1 MDVLVK
7 TQNVLKNI
15 VIASKMVENVIKNVN
30 VLAVRM
36 LRNNILDR
44 LTKELRFNDLQLFPK

>member
-44 LTKELRFNDLQLFPK
+44 LTKE

>member
-1 MDVLVK
+1 MDVHVK
-7 TQNVLKNI
+7 TQNAVKNI
-15 VIASKMVENVIKNVN
+15 AIVSKIVENVIKNVN

-44 LTKELRFNDLQLFPK
+44 LRKE

>member
-36 LRNNILDR
+36 LKYKILDR
-44 LTKELRFNDLQLFPK
+44 LTKE